1 MWFLLDYSMFL
12 INGFLITVEVTL
24 IGVGLGLILGILAAL
39 GDIYGGRIIKIIVNA
54 YVEFFRGSP
63 LIVQLFI
70 FYFTI
75 PYITGL
81 RMDVMI
87 TAILTLALNS
97 GAYQKGYLKGA
108 MEAVFKDQLMAAIS
122 LGLPMWK
129 IFLYVVVPQALRIVI
144 PAWSNEL
151 ASMGKSTTAL
161 IVIGVREFLNTGISI
176 TAQTFRPLETYAFIT
191 IVYFIW
197 IYTML
202 KALDILYNRIK
213 IPGLEPVI

>member
-1 MWFLLDYSMFL
+1 MLFLLDYSTF
-12 INGFLITVEVTL
+12 IISGFLITVEVTL

-39 GDIYGGRIIKIIVNA
+39 GDIFGGRIVKIIVNV

-75 PYITGL
+75 PMITGVS
-81 RMDVMI
+81 MDVMV

-108 MEAVFKDQLMAAIS
+108 MEAVFKDQLMAALS

-129 IFLYVVVPQALRIVI
+129 IFLYVVIPQALRIVI

-191 IVYFIW
+191 ITYFIW
-197 IYTML
+197 IYSML
-202 KALDILYNRIK
+202 KALDILYNKVK
-213 IPGLEPVI
+213 IPGLEPII

>member
-1 MWFLLDYSMFL
+1 MLFLLDYSTFL
-12 INGFLITVEVTL
+12 INGFIITVEVTL

-39 GDIYGGRIIKIIVNA
+39 GDIFGGRIIKIIVNV

-75 PYITGL
+75 PMITGI
-81 RMDVMI
+81 RMDVML

-108 MEAVFKDQLMAAIS
+108 MEAVFKDQLMAALS
-122 LGLPMWK
+122 LGLPTWK

-197 IYTML
+197 IYSML
-202 KALDILYNRIK
+202 KALDMLYNKIK

>member
-39 GDIYGGRIIKIIVNA
+39 GDIYGGKIIKIIVNV

-70 FYFTI
+70 FYFTV

-81 RMDVMI
+81 RMDVMM

-197 IYTML
+197 IYSML
-202 KALDILYNRIK
+202 KALDMLYNRIK